1 MASDT
6 IHAIQIARGVG
17 VIRPDDGGE
26 DLPFERTALEAGAF
40 EECARGSGRVRDR
53 ARPARPT
60 SSARQAGAPARR
72 LSAMAAP
79 AGRRRDEGGTV
90 TEELLTRLEHEI
102 RDYAGLYER
111 YGPGD
116 PERGDWSPLYARM
129 RAWPSTHPAFM
140 GLFTWALRREGA
152 DHAGAP
158 RSRSSRVGT
167 PAGLRAV
174 LAQYLAHRRAPQS
187 GR

>member
-1 MASDT
+1 M
-6 IHAIQIARGVG
+6 V
-17 VIRPDDGGE
+17 E
-26 DLPFERTALEAGAF
+26 DLR
-40 EECARGSGRVRDR
+40 
-53 ARPARPT
+53 
-60 SSARQAGAPARR
+60 
-72 LSAMAAP
+72 
-79 AGRRRDEGGTV
+79 
-90 TEELLTRLEHEI
+90 TRLEHEL
-102 RDYAGLYER
+102 RDYAGLYEQH
-111 YGPGD
+111 GPGD

-152 DHAGAP
+152 DHAAAP